1 VRPTEGRPLV
11 EEFSAADREVF
22 YRVIERR
29 RDVRAFRPDPIP
41 SETLYRIL
49 GAAHHAPSVGL
60 MQPWNFIVIQEAD
73 TKARIKEIFR
83 EENEKAAA
91 HYSGPRANL
100 YRSLKLEGIQEAPV
114 NLCVTADRTRA
125 GPNVLGRNTILDT
138 DLYSTCCAIEN
149 LWLAARVEGIG
160 VGWVSI
166 LSHDGLRR
174 VLAIPDHIVVV
185 AYLCLGYAQE
195 FFDEPE
201 LQRRRWASRVPL
213 GQLVYREHWGQ
224 APT

>member
-1 VRPTEGRPLV
+1 M

-73 TKARIKEIFR
+73 TKARIKDIFL

-114 NLCVTADRTRA
+114 NLCVTSDRTRA
-125 GPNVLGRNTILDT
+125 GPHVLGRNTIVDT

-166 LSHDGLRR
+166 LSHDELRKL
-174 VLAIPDHIVVV
+174 LAIPDHIVVV

-213 GQLVYREHWGQ
+213 DQLVYRERWGNS
-224 APT
+224 AS

>member
-1 VRPTEGRPLV
+1 V

-73 TKARIKEIFR
+73 TKARIKEIFL

-185 AYLCLGYAQE
+185 AYLCIGYAQE

-213 GQLVYREHWGQ
+213 DQLVYREHWGQ

>member
-1 VRPTEGRPLV
+1 MPPHD
-11 EEFSAADREVF
+11 EEFSPADRDVF

-29 RDVRAFRPDPIP
+29 RDVRAFRPDKVSPEI
-41 SETLYRIL
+41 LYRIL

-60 MQPWNFIVIQEAD
+60 MQPWNFIVIEDAG
-73 TKARIKEIFR
+73 TKARIKQIFVQ
-83 EENEKAAA
+83 ENEKAAA
-91 HYSGPRANL
+91 NYSGPRAEL
-100 YRSLKLEGIQEAPV
+100 YRSLKVEGIEEAPI
-114 NLCVTADRTRA
+114 NLCVTADRTRS
-125 GPNVLGRNTILDT
+125 GPHVLGRNTIVDT

-166 LSHDGLRR
+166 LSPEALRE
-174 VLAIPDHIVVV
+174 VLSIPEHIVVV

-201 LQRRRWASRVPL
+201 LQRRHWASRIPL
-213 GQLVYREHWGQ
+213 DQLVYRDRWGQ
-224 APT
+224 RAP